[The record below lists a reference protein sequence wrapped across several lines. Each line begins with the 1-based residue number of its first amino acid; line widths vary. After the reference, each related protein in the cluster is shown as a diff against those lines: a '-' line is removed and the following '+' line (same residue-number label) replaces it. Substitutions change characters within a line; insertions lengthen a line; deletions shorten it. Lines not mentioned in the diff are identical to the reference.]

1 MRRLTNSAT
10 SAAAA
15 AAANMGL
22 LIDLP
27 FREARLVSLA
37 KRLVGVFTQ

>member
-10 SAAAA
+10 SAAA